1 MKNRSMGGGLRVDG
15 KRSRGLFGFFSF
27 LSCVCSLRFVVLRG
41 PHSPPAS
48 SQQVFFFYL
57 KRQLSQS
64 IYSRL

>member
-41 PHSPPAS
+41 PHSPPVVAS
-48 SQQVFFFYL
+48 RFFFNYL